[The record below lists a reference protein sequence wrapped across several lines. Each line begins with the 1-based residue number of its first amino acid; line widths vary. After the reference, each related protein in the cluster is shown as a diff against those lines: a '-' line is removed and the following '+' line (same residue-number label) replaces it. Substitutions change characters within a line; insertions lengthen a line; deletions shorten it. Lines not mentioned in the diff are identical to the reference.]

1 MGKIG
6 RLAVRNLVATVSMA
20 ALAVAGTAVAGEQ
33 KKSDKDAKVARAMAV
48 AEIDFELHRAQL
60 GLVGSSL
67 LSERQS
73 PVPSSEKPAAASSPY
88 RIAAP
93 AEQPAP
99 AAVSDPRR

>member
-1 MGKIG
+1 M
-6 RLAVRNLVATVSMA
+6 RNLVATVSMA
-20 ALAVAGTAVAGEQ
+20 ALAVTGTAVAGEQ
-33 KKSDKDAKVARAMAV
+33 KTSDKDAKVARAMAV

-73 PVPSSEKPAAASSPY
+73 PAAPSPAPVETQSPH